1 MSQQCVNVHAHHA
14 NLIDLWYSVAIHHLT
29 IYCTFK
35 SFQISIIFMNA
46 FCMSLKSIVTF
57 SLTYIPN
64 FACSTYMYIV
74 LVIMDF
80 VLSFFFRQS
89 SYFSGSTKS
98 NALEMHINRKYG
110 TYEFRNIVYW
120 TYFRNCNSIL
130 QNPWKLMP
138 ENTNIESKDYDFKI
152 YYIWFEHFYCYVF
165 TKLCTSSYDVIFIVL
180 HLLRRILFTLNTHF
194 LS

>member
-80 VLSFFFRQS
+80 VLSFF
-89 SYFSGSTKS
+89 SGKVRT
-98 NALEMHINRKYG
+98 L
-110 TYEFRNIVYW
+110 VD
-120 TYFRNCNSIL
+120 L
-130 QNPWKLMP
+130 QNQMHRKCIWTGNTAPMNLETLSTERIFESAIAFYKIH
-138 ENTNIESKDYDFKI
+138 EN
-152 YYIWFEHFYCYVF
+152 
-165 TKLCTSSYDVIFIVL
+165 
-180 HLLRRILFTLNTHF
+180 
-194 LS
+194 